1 MARAIACRQQELL
14 AHPGRKKRRL
24 ESKVGSVHDHS
35 EAKHIL
41 AKPSRALDAADAE
54 EYAAA
59 VGFG

>member
-1 MARAIACRQQELL
+1 MIRAVARRKQELL
-14 AHPGRKKRRL
+14 AHPRRKKRRL
-24 ESKVGSVHDHS
+24 EAKVGSVHDDS

-41 AKPSRALDAADAE
+41 TEPGRALDAADAE